1 MTIFSYKQRVKFVL
15 GWIWIAV
22 ILSLALYLIF
32 NPQLLTVKYL
42 SPLLERYES
51 NIWVAYIGLLVFRCF
66 VLIPPT
72 PFLFLGLVLFP
83 GSSWLIILLTLGSVV
98 LSASF
103 CYFFAKEMGWHLY
116 FQKQYPK
123 QMSKIEFQLNKPKS
137 IFFVMIWA
145 FMPVF
150 PTDLIC
156 YVAGVVG
163 MPFRILVTGIVIGQL
178 PMLYIYSKIGGL
190 LF

>member
-1 MTIFSYKQRVKFVL
+1 MAIFSYNQRMKFIL
-15 GWIWIAV
+15 GCVWIVV
-22 ILSLALYLIF
+22 ILLMALYLF
-32 NPQLLTVKYL
+32 LNPQVLTVEYL
-42 SPLLERYES
+42 TQYLKRYEA
-51 NIWVAYIGLLVFRCF
+51 NIWLAYVALLIFRCF
-66 VLIPPT
+66 VLIPPS

-83 GSSWLIILLTLGSVV
+83 ESSWIIILVTLGSIL
-98 LSASF
+98 LSSSF

-116 FQKQYPK
+116 FQKRYPK
-123 QMSKIEFQLNKPKS
+123 YMNKIELQLNKPKS

-178 PMLYIYSKIGGL
+178 PMLYIYSKISGL